1 MWSFLHSWD
10 AGGVASDSAERA
22 SENFENPFA
31 RRAHHMLQMQRL
43 MLLLLVLLILVLGG
57 LEVVASHRAPSSVP
71 LPAAPSTLNEAE

>member
-1 MWSFLHSWD
+1 
-10 AGGVASDSAERA
+10 
-22 SENFENPFA
+22 
-31 RRAHHMLQMQRL
+31 MLQMQRL